1 MYARCE
7 SILGKE
13 RAQNLKP
20 LENRQ
25 VIEASLKLI
34 SELQE
39 ALNRGLFIDFSDLSN
54 LQPLFTEAQY
64 SLFGFKE
71 FQQVYLQVCLAE
83 VVADK
88 AESVEDFSGLK
99 QLWHKVKPLN
109 EIKTR
114 FEKIFDPDGEVLDT
128 ASVELNRIRKRFAS
142 LQRSIQKTMQNM
154 LTDARYDNFLQ
165 DKFITRREGRYVLP
179 VKGNAGAFVP
189 GIVQGQSGS
198 GSTLFIEPE
207 SVVPLNNELQLLLQ
221 EEKRE
226 IFKIFNEFTAQIK
239 EQKDILLSN
248 QDVWSG

>member
-1 MYARCE
+1 
-7 SILGKE
+7 
-13 RAQNLKP
+13 
-20 LENRQ
+20 
-25 VIEASLKLI
+25 
-34 SELQE
+34 
-39 ALNRGLFIDFSDLSN
+39 
-54 LQPLFTEAQY
+54 
-64 SLFGFKE
+64 
-71 FQQVYLQVCLAE
+71 
-83 VVADK
+83 VADK

-128 ASVELNRIRKRFAS
+128 ASAELNRIRKRFAL

-221 EEKRE
+221 EEKR
-226 IFKIFNEFTAQIK
+226 KSLKSSMNLPLRLRT
-239 EQKDILLSN
+239 KDILLSN
-248 QDVWSG
+248 QDVLAELDFRFACTKLVAL